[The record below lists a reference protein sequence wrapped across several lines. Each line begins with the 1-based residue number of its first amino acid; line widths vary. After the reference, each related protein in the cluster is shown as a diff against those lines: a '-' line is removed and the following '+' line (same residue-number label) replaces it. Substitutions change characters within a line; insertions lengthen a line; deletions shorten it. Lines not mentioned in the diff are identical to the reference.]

1 MSEAN
6 PICVICGIRVI
17 CESLGSEATHNP
29 REYRPDGN
37 LRNPRNLRDFTLYD
51 ICEKSAYL
59 RNLRETFYGKEGWV
73 GADAPRRVPT
83 RWDIWGEMGNLGI
96 LGVMGGL
103 GGRGKGGGG
112 EVGQKVRMQ
121 ERPAEVV
128 EA

>member
-73 GADAPRRVPT
+73 DADAPRRVPT
-83 RWDIWGEMGNLGI
+83 RWDIGVGWEIWEDWELWVDWEGGVDWEGE
-96 LGVMGGL
+96 
-103 GGRGKGGGG
+103 RW
-112 EVGQKVRMQ
+112 VR
-121 ERPAEVV
+121 R
-128 EA
+128 